1 MCVIARVCP
10 VLDDVVTIDV
20 IAVVAV
26 VFADVIVVVATVCCK
41 SFTTLS

>member
-10 VLDDVVTIDV
+10 VLDDVDTIDA

-26 VFADVIVVVATVCCK
+26 VFADVIVVTVCCK
-41 SFTTLS
+41 RFTALR